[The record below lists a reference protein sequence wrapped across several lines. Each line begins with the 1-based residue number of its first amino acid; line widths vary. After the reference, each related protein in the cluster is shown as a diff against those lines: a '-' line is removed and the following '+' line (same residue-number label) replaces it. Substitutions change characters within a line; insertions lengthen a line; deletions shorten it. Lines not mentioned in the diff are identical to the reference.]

1 MPRTVSAI
9 ATTPV
14 KGFAL
19 TFPAR
24 VTIGASGVDDDR
36 RFALLDANG
45 ERLRSRKHAWP
56 CTVAARYDAESRR
69 LGMRFP
75 DGSELARRVET
86 GAPVR
91 FDHHGELVDAH
102 VVVGPWA
109 ERLSALARMPVQLVM
124 LDRAGG
130 VQGHPVTL
138 VSGASLRR
146 IADEAGSEVDARRFR
161 MLFQL
166 EGCAAHEEDEWLDAR
181 VRVGDAVVRVVE
193 RVERCVVTTRDP
205 DTGERDLDTLALLNG
220 YRGSIDFGVRAAVVE
235 PGVVSV
241 GDAVEPLDYG
251 SSS

>member
-1 MPRTVSAI
+1 VPRTVSAI

-86 GAPVR
+86 GALVR
-91 FDHHGELVDAH
+91 FDYHGE
-102 VVVGPWA
+102 
-109 ERLSALARMPVQLVM
+109 
-124 LDRAGG
+124 
-130 VQGHPVTL
+130 
-138 VSGASLRR
+138 
-146 IADEAGSEVDARRFR
+146 
-161 MLFQL
+161 
-166 EGCAAHEEDEWLDAR
+166 
-181 VRVGDAVVRVVE
+181 
-193 RVERCVVTTRDP
+193 
-205 DTGERDLDTLALLNG
+205 
-220 YRGSIDFGVRAAVVE
+220 
-235 PGVVSV
+235 
-241 GDAVEPLDYG
+241 
-251 SSS
+251 SSSTRTSSSGRGLSGCRRLRGCRFSS